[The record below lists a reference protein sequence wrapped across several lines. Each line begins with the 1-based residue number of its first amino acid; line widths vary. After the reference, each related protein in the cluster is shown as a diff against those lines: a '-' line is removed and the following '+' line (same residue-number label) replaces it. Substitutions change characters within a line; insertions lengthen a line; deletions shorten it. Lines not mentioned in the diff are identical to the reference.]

1 MVTLGKTIY
10 LPSVY
15 DPKKIREGILE
26 IISLVHSQEM
36 KTKSEKVDKRE
47 MS

>member
-26 IISLVHSQEM
+26 IISLVQEQELN
-36 KTKSEKVDKRE
+36 TKAGKLDKKE
-47 MS
+47 VG

>member
-1 MVTLGKTIY
+1 LVTLGKTIY

-26 IISLVHSQEM
+26 IISLVQAQEL
-36 KTKSEKVDKRE
+36 KEANEAKLCEKVG
-47 MS
+47 

>member
-10 LPSVY
+10 LPSLY

-26 IISLVHSQEM
+26 IISLVQEQEL
-36 KTKSEKVDKRE
+36 KAKAEKLDKKE
-47 MS
+47 VG

>member
-26 IISLVHSQEM
+26 IISLVQEQELNA
-36 KTKSEKVDKRE
+36 KAEKLDKKE
-47 MS
+47 VG

>member
-10 LPSVY
+10 LPSVC

-26 IISLVHSQEM
+26 IISLVQAQELNA
-36 KTKSEKVDKRE
+36 KAEKPDKKE
-47 MS
+47 VG